1 MKTLNERL
9 KSAFKNNSKRRRMIK
24 AIKSGKLAKDF
35 DNKYAKNL
43 YERFQNEK

>member
-24 AIKSGKLAKDF
+24 AIKSGKLQSDF
-35 DNKYAKNL
+35 DNLYAKNL
-43 YERFQNEK
+43 YERWKNER